1 MNEKCGGHGK
11 CESSG
16 RDGFACVCHDGWSGK
31 SCETEYSSSNGGWIA
46 GIVVL
51 AVLVVIAAGVA
62 LFFAKKWVYFKNTSK
77 SIREFWLNRIVKVSQ
92 YEYKWLQSFK

>member
-1 MNEKCGGHGK
+1 LNEKCGGHGK

-62 LFFAKKWVYFKNTSK
+62 LFFAKK
-77 SIREFWLNRIVKVSQ
+77 
-92 YEYKWLQSFK
+92 